1 MSEAEASRPI
11 EAILT
16 ATDPIAGGRAL
27 LLHFLVLIAEV
38 AAVQTPG
45 QVVPQ
50 FSELVLPAWHAL
62 GRHGGCAVRDHV
74 LSWRTFGTEES
85 FSSGRVLVLVGR
97 DELHHRRTAQRKG
110 RKQEQEQVLWREPTT
125 FFTF

>member
-1 MSEAEASRPI
+1 MTEAEAIGPI

-16 ATDPIAGGRAL
+16 PTDPIAGGRAL
-27 LLHFLVLIAEV
+27 LLHLLVLMAET

-50 FSELVLPAWHAL
+50 LGELVFPAWHAL
-62 GRHGGCAVRDHV
+62 GWRGRCAVRGHV

-85 FSSGRVLVLVGR
+85 FSGGRVLVLIGR
-97 DELHHRRTAQRKG
+97 D
-110 RKQEQEQVLWREPTT
+110 
-125 FFTF
+125 